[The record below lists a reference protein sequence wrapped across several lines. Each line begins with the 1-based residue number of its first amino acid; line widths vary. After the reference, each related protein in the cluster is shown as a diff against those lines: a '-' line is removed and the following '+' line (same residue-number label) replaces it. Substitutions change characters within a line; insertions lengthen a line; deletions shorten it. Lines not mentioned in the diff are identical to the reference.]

1 MYNQPSPD
9 DKAQQI
15 TGAIEQT
22 AIPTL
27 SEPRAT
33 SGADSTMS
41 NEAEDSTVLTD
52 ATDDSDSLPPTVTD
66 EVASVGKED
75 KQQRVV
81 IESDVVD
88 ALLEGKPEEA
98 DTDEIKQVV
107 EESVPQAQ
115 SSSSSSLINVVQT
128 GEQPAEA
135 QAMPTKPVVKF
146 SFAREELKALSPRGY
161 TLQLGAMTA
170 MEDVQ
175 AFLDKYDLNGKVRIY
190 PTVRSGTEWYIITY
204 QDYPTIQLARDAV
217 ESLPDALKSL
227 SPWAKSLGQVHREI
241 DRVK

>member
-1 MYNQPSPD
+1 MD
-9 DKAQQI
+9 D
-15 TGAIEQT
+15 G
-22 AIPTL
+22 
-27 SEPRAT
+27 SEPSDDT
-33 SGADSTMS
+33 
-41 NEAEDSTVLTD
+41 NLTD
-52 ATDDSDSLPPTVTD
+52 ATDDSDALPPAVTS
-66 EVASVGKED
+66 EVASVGSED

-88 ALLEGKPEEA
+88 ALLEGKPEAA
-98 DTDEIKQVV
+98 DTTNIETVV
-107 EESVPQAQ
+107 EESIPQAK
-115 SSSSSSLINVVQT
+115 SASSSSLINVVQT
-128 GEQPAEA
+128 GQQPEAEKA
-135 QAMPTKPVVKF
+135 TSGKPIVKF
-146 SFAREELKALSPRGY
+146 SFAREELKALSPRAY

-175 AFLDKYDLNGKVRIY
+175 AFLDKYDLNGQVRIY

-217 ESLPDALKSL
+217 ESLPDALKSV